1 MQFWQKNLENIF
13 CSYGITYT
21 YRWSG
26 IPFVRTMN
34 EIFMKFSHQLHI
46 FTEDHITY
54 FMSFKTKINKSD
66 AIWNNISIYPMFKLV
81 FHIASKN
88 SIQKISF
95 HKLVRSVHTR
105 MSIHYYFG
113 NDIQKLSSEFRNIRL
128 HLNIFFFLRF
138 CPKLFHHYKV
148 LFSYTLLKHLC
159 EVVSHAI
166 I

>member
-1 MQFWQKNLENIF
+1 
-13 CSYGITYT
+13 
-21 YRWSG
+21 
-26 IPFVRTMN
+26 
-34 EIFMKFSHQLHI
+34 MKFSHQLHI

-66 AIWNNISIYPMFKLV
+66 AIWNNISIYPMLKLV

-113 NDIQKLSSEFRNIRL
+113 NDMQKLSSEFRNIRL
-128 HLNIFFFLRF
+128 HLNIFFFFRF

-159 EVVSHAI
+159 EVVREEDMVRTNTSHTVWNI
-166 I
+166 SWCCEVNRIYTGEFLYFITT